1 MKLPTLGSGVKQAVR
16 QVTTTVKQVAPKA
29 PAAQAKATGL
39 VKDAFEVSRQR
50 ASVDLNPRAAVE
62 GARGEGQ
69 TFKVGFGTVAP
80 PKPPK
85 VRRHHLRPR
94 RRVRHHGSSASL
106 RKLAGPR
113 RHRVRH
119 HRVRHARSSKQL
131 LASLAKSAAKV
142 TGKRR
147 HRHRTTSKHLHA
159 AVAKLG
165 AKVTANVERRVARAT
180 DREQTL
186 EAQVTERLGRTGE
199 KATQRAHEMAGRVPH
214 LK

>member
-1 MKLPTLGSGVKQAVR
+1 MKLPNLGSGVKQAVR
-16 QVTTTVKQVAPKA
+16 QVTTAVKQAAPKA
-29 PAAQAKATGL
+29 PAAQAKATGQ
-39 VKDAFEVSRQR
+39 VKDAFEAGRQR
-50 ASVDLNPRAAVE
+50 ASVDLNPRAAVDA
-62 GARGEGQ
+62 ARTEGQ

-85 VRRHHLRPR
+85 VRRHHLRHR

-131 LASLAKSAAKV
+131 LASLAKSGAKV

-147 HRHRTTSKHLHA
+147 HRHRSTSQHLHA
-159 AVAKLG
+159 FVAKQG
-165 AKVTANVERRVARAT
+165 AKVTANLERRVARAT

-186 EAQVTERLGRTGE
+186 EARVTERLGRAGE
-199 KATQRAHEMAGRVPH
+199 KAPLRAPELAGRAPH
-214 LK
+214 RE